1 MRFFLGLLLAFG
13 VGILCRLVELPLPAP
28 LALTGAVLVLAM
40 SAGYELV
47 DRPAP
52 HGAVQRENCGGP
64 DGNIQTSPAVSRR
77 TMR

>member
-1 MRFFLGLLLAFG
+1 MKFCFGLLLALG
-13 VGILCRLVELPLPAP
+13 VGVLCRLVELPLPAP

-47 DRPAP
+47 DRLAP
-52 HGAVQRENCGGP
+52 HEALQRENCGRPDGHIQTGP
-64 DGNIQTSPAVSRR
+64 DVSRR